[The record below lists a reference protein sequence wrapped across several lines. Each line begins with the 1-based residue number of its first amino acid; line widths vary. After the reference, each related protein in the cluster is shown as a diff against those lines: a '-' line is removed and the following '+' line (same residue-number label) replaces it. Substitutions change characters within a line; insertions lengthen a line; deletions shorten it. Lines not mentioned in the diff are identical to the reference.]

1 MENILLK
8 NTALWRQLFQ
18 QIKIYH
24 VSSYISLIIN
34 EMVILGSVGE
44 MSDKWKVK
52 APDYLRGQKRPLTA
66 SDRAEM
72 LEEPT
77 NKKSAKELGEV
88 SALNFACR
96 FKEAGK
102 QERYDRN
109 EVSTD
114 IWKSKNSK

>member
-1 MENILLK
+1 
-8 NTALWRQLFQ
+8 
-18 QIKIYH
+18 
-24 VSSYISLIIN
+24 
-34 EMVILGSVGE
+34 

-88 SALNFACR
+88 SALNF
-96 FKEAGK
+96 
-102 QERYDRN
+102 QN
-109 EVSTD
+109 
-114 IWKSKNSK
+114 

>member
-1 MENILLK
+1 
-8 NTALWRQLFQ
+8 
-18 QIKIYH
+18 
-24 VSSYISLIIN
+24 
-34 EMVILGSVGE
+34 

-102 QERYDRN
+102 QERYDRDGVSIEIHRS
-109 EVSTD
+109 EVAFWVRLTF
-114 IWKSKNSK
+114 